1 MSDTSVTLE
10 VSKEERSREA
20 SLPQPRNMEDMSVA
34 LEVPKE
40 ERSRE
45 DRDRQS

>member
-1 MSDTSVTLE
+1 MS
-10 VSKEERSREA
+10 A
-20 SLPQPRNMEDMSVA
+20 A

-45 DRDRQS
+45 DRDEQQPNIPDMPVACEVSNEERSREDRDRQP

>member
-1 MSDTSVTLE
+1 MLVT
-10 VSKEERSREA
+10 
-20 SLPQPRNMEDMSVA
+20 

-45 DRDRQS
+45 DRDEQQPNIPDMPVTCEVSNEERSRDLSDEQPRNM